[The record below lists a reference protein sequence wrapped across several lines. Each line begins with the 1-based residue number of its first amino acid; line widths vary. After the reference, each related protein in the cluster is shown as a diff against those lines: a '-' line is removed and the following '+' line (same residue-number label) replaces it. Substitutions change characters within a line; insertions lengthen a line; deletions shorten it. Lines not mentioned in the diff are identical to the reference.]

1 MNEFDVKAYLI
12 ENNQDFRQ
20 LVEQHQG
27 YETQLQDFQ
36 GKPYLNEQ
44 EKLEETVLKKKKL
57 ALKDHMQALIQHH
70 QGQQA
75 VN

>member
-12 ENNQDFRQ
+12 ENNQDFCQ

-27 YETQLQDFQ
+27 YETQLQNLQ

-57 ALKDHMQALIQHH
+57 ALTDHMQAFIQRH